1 MFGSYGLSSISGL
14 FGDYASIRSGTY
26 AKLMRSVYSNQNSTV
41 GRTNTSRANA
51 NNWLNQKNQIQ
62 DSSEQLV
69 SDASKLTNTG
79 KNSLFAKGAYTEK
92 DVDAIYQSV
101 KSFASD
107 YNKMVDA
114 SKTSSNSSVSGMASN
129 LATTTKIVKGS
140 LNDVGIDVDSEGKL
154 SVNEKVF
161 KNSDMRQVKRLF
173 NGSSSYGG
181 SVLSS
186 ASRINRMSAQSSSI
200 GNGYGYYNSLGS
212 LMGSS
217 GRSSYGNYSNYYSL
231 FNRYF

>member
-1 MFGSYGLSSISGL
+1 
-14 FGDYASIRSGTY
+14 
-26 AKLMRSVYSNQNSTV
+26 
-41 GRTNTSRANA
+41 
-51 NNWLNQKNQIQ
+51 
-62 DSSEQLV
+62 
-69 SDASKLTNTG
+69 
-79 KNSLFAKGAYTEK
+79 
-92 DVDAIYQSV
+92 
-101 KSFASD
+101 
-107 YNKMVDA
+107 
-114 SKTSSNSSVSGMASN
+114 MASN

-154 SVNEKVF
+154 SINEKVF

-186 ASRINRMSAQSSSI
+186 ASRINRISAQSSSI

-231 FNRYF
+231 FNLYL